1 MHSEFFYTIKN
12 NRICCAEKD
21 RKSGARE
28 RGETMKKI
36 VILLGGGRPRGNTAQ
51 LAEAFA
57 KGAQAAGHQVEILPL
72 RQYKVHGCIGCNA
85 CRYGKPCVQKD
96 DFLQLVPKLLEAD
109 LIVFASPLYF
119 WTISSQLKAVIERFY
134 SLAQE
139 DPQPPMGRYE
149 KYPFRDCA
157 LLMTSADNFFWTFEQ
172 AVAYYRF
179 ALVRYI
185 GFRDKG
191 MLLAGGCGSTNGAAQ
206 IEKTDYLRQAYDFGK
221 AIYENEE

>member
-85 CRYGKPCVQKD
+85 CRYGKPFIHPAAKGDFFIFCILHTFDGVVQS
-96 DFLQLVPKLLEAD
+96 V
-109 LIVFASPLYF
+109 
-119 WTISSQLKAVIERFY
+119 SQQRSQI
-134 SLAQE
+134 
-139 DPQPPMGRYE
+139 D
-149 KYPFRDCA
+149 
-157 LLMTSADNFFWTFEQ
+157 
-172 AVAYYRF
+172 
-179 ALVRYI
+179 I
-185 GFRDKG
+185 GH
-191 MLLAGGCGSTNGAAQ
+191 
-206 IEKTDYLRQAYDFGK
+206 
-221 AIYENEE
+221 